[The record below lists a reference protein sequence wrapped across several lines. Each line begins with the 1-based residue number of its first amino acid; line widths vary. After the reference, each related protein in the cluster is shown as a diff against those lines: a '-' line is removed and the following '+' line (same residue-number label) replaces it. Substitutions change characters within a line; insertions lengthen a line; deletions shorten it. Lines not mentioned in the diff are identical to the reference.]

1 MPEREPTM
9 YGEAIRSLSP
19 SSRQNG
25 FEEPSIISTR
35 IKRIFIPGGQ
45 TLLRENE
52 VADSIYIVVSGCLG
66 VIAHGSQGRDLLVA
80 RIAAGETVGEMALLD
95 DGVRSATGEALRD
108 TELLKFDRASYQ
120 DLLVRDPK
128 SMRAVISLLLGR
140 LRKTTHPNDG
150 ATWPMRTAAMVPL
163 GLDVDHRSV
172 ANVLR
177 DVLSGDG
184 QRTMLLDD
192 ISADSPNE
200 VVECGRSPK

>member
-9 YGEAIRSLSP
+9 YGEAIRPLSP

-25 FEEPSIISTR
+25 FEESSPSIISTR

-66 VIAHGSQGRDLLVA
+66 IAHGSQGRDLLVA

-95 DGVRSATGEALRD
+95 DGVRSATVEALRD

-128 SMRAVISLLLGR
+128 SMHALISLLHGR
-140 LRKTTHPNDG
+140 LRRSTHPKDG
-150 ATWPMRTAAMVPL
+150 ATWPLRTAAVVPL

-177 DVLSGDG
+177 GVLSGRWPTHDG
-184 QRTMLLDD
+184 AR
-192 ISADSPNE
+192 
-200 VVECGRSPK
+200 